1 MKAAEVIAYLEELAP
16 PSLQESYDNSGLL
29 VGDAQTEVKGILV
42 SLDCT
47 EDVVDDAISQGCNL
61 IVSHHPIV
69 FSGLKR
75 FNGKNYIERT
85 VIKAIKNDVLL
96 YAIHTN
102 LDNVLDGVNQK
113 IAERIGLVNT
123 KVLAPKKERLKKVVT
138 YCPTEHAAKVREAM
152 CNAGAGNIGNYD
164 QCSFNTDGTGTFR
177 GNKDT
182 NPFVGNKG
190 EIHEEQEVRI
200 ETVVPDFAVKK
211 VLKAMQEA
219 HPYEE
224 VAFDVYLMENIWKE
238 VGSGMV
244 GDLPYEVDALEFL
257 KSLKTR
263 MNTDCVRY
271 TLPHTQKVK
280 RVAIC
285 GGSGSFLLGNAM
297 ATGADVFITGD
308 FKYHQ
313 FFDAEDRIIIA
324 DIGHYESEQFTMEL
338 LAAKLEQKFPTF
350 APRLTRVKTNPVNYL

>member
-1 MKAAEVIAYLEELAP
+1 MEELAP

-138 YCPTEHAAKVREAM
+138 YCPTDMPRKCERRCVM
-152 CNAGAGNIGNYD
+152 
-164 QCSFNTDGTGTFR
+164 QVQGTLATTSAR
-177 GNKDT
+177 
-182 NPFVGNKG
+182 
-190 EIHEEQEVRI
+190 
-200 ETVVPDFAVKK
+200 
-211 VLKAMQEA
+211 
-219 HPYEE
+219 
-224 VAFDVYLMENIWKE
+224 
-238 VGSGMV
+238 S
-244 GDLPYEVDALEFL
+244 
-257 KSLKTR
+257 
-263 MNTDCVRY
+263 
-271 TLPHTQKVK
+271 TQ
-280 RVAIC
+280 
-285 GGSGSFLLGNAM
+285 
-297 ATGADVFITGD
+297 
-308 FKYHQ
+308 
-313 FFDAEDRIIIA
+313 
-324 DIGHYESEQFTMEL
+324 MEL
-338 LAAKLEQKFPTF
+338 VRSEEI
-350 APRLTRVKTNPVNYL
+350 RTRILS